1 MQMQPTSKQKAANKQ
16 CIVFKGGKS
25 LFRFLVILKRRN
37 IYVRTFWVSR
47 VFLLTLACPK
57 STFRVCMWWLKGTRI
72 LWSIFIKNECLYL
85 IYFLNAYHVQ
95 YFFQVQKSFAR
106 AHTFL
111 LDFSHF
117 EIFLSLSQVS
127 KKIRNKMNEGFY
139 TI

>member
-16 CIVFKGGKS
+16 YIVFKGGKS
-25 LFRFLVILKRRN
+25 LFCFLVILKRRN
-37 IYVRTFWVSR
+37 MYGHTFWANR

-57 STFRVCMWWLKGTRI
+57 STFRVCMWWLKGTRS
-72 LWSIFIKNECLYL
+72 LWSILIKNECLYL
-85 IYFLNAYHVQ
+85 IYFLNAYHVHK
-95 YFFQVQKSFAR
+95 FFSSPKKFCR

-111 LDFSHF
+111 LDFSNF